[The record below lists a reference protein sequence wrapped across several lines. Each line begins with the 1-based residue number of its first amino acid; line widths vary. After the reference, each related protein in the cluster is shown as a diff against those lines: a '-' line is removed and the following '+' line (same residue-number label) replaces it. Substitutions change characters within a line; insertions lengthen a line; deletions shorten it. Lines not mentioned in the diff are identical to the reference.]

1 MGVKSIEDLINI
13 VQQIQLL
20 NSIKNDMSYGQLP
33 DFMLE
38 DRSVKQGEVSHDRMF
53 SNQGVPMSAGSS
65 GGNANIPI
73 ELPEV
78 GRPVQENVPVTFSDF
93 FGDPKYRYEHSVMLP
108 KKDEIDD

>member
-1 MGVKSIEDLINI
+1 MGIENLLQ
-13 VQQIQLL
+13 VMQQIELL
-20 NSIKNDMSYGQLP
+20 REFENDMGYGQLP

-38 DRSVKQGEVSHDRMF
+38 DRSVKQGEVGHDRMF
-53 SNQGVPMSAGSS
+53 SNQGVPMSGGSS

>member
-1 MGVKSIEDLINI
+1 MGIDNLLQMM
-13 VQQIQLL
+13 QQMELL
-20 NSIKNDMSYGQLP
+20 KEFERDMGYGQLP

-38 DRSVKQGEVSHDRMF
+38 DRGVKQGEVSHDRMF
-53 SNQGVPMSAGSS
+53 SNQGVPMSGGSS
-65 GGNANIPI
+65 GGNASIPI

-78 GRPVQENVPVTFSDF
+78 GSPVQENVPVTFSDF